1 MEGLPIGEECI
12 CLPDPGEITEPRGEY
27 DAGLQIEAEQ
37 RQQQKQQG
45 QQRTMAMGGMA
56 AMPVL
61 PQRPAV
67 VCEQDA
73 AHDVDPTAQPV
84 RTQFSLTQNGTR
96 VIRVNAV
103 INLLTKAPSPRLR
116 L

>member
-1 MEGLPIGEECI
+1 MEGLPINEECI

-37 RQQQKQQG
+37 RQQQKQQR
-45 QQRTMAMGGMA
+45 QQQTMAMGGMA

-73 AHDVDPTAQPV
+73 AQYVDPTAKPV
-84 RTQFSLTQNGTR
+84 RTPFSLTENKTKSKTR
-96 VIRVNAV
+96 RIIRV
-103 INLLTKAPSPRLR
+103 TKACN
-116 L
+116 